1 MEGKSRVKGPQLQ
14 HRLTFSAILLTVSSL
29 MTVELL
35 SEPLRGTISAFQKSR
50 WELEWQGGGELNR

>member
-1 MEGKSRVKGPQLQ
+1 MRWSKRAEKRLPLE

-35 SEPLRGTISAFQKSR
+35 SAPLRGTISAFQKSWR
-50 WELEWQGGGELNR
+50 ELE